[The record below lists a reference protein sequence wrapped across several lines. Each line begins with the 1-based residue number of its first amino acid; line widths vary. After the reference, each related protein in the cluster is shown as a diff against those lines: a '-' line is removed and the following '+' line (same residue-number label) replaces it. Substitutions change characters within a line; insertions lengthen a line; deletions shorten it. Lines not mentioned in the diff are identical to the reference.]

1 MPKRT
6 FDDGATFGQN
16 VKAELMEFR
25 GRIEALEAAQR
36 MISQGGVSAAPQTP
50 VDTENV
56 DESGFPTFD
65 PSHVIMKGFDKETD
79 NVKSYSQS
87 VMEATY
93 LMHEA
98 ATATRGYA
106 QLLTEMGLS
115 KDQKKM
121 LHELEQAM
129 MMFLKMGSML
139 RLLIKAQEEFDAAEA
154 AGEAMGPLG
163 WLEII
168 LAGGMGSASLGYG
181 MRLKAGDV

>member
-36 MISQGGVSAAPQTP
+36 MMSQGGISAAPQTP

-65 PSHVIMKGFDKETD
+65 PSTVKITDRDVD
-79 NVKSYSQS
+79 NVKNYSQE
-87 VMEATY
+87 VMQATY

-121 LHELEQAM
+121 LHELEQTM

-168 LAGGMGSASLGYG
+168 LAGGMGAASMGYG
-181 MRLKAGDV
+181 MKLKGGDV